1 MLTGVS
7 VASIVIGGV
16 LLLIGGGIGY
26 YGYGKF
32 RVARAIESTPT
43 TPAAEIDSA
52 GRIEIEGT
60 VVADESMPS
69 PIGQDEDTVLSAWK
83 VEEWDENRNS
93 SDGWRERGCGITAKP
108 FIVEDDSGHVVVDPQ
123 RDVVGEYELHYG
135 DGGGGHASSAVN
147 LGFDGLNV
155 GLGRFFPM
163 AANGITVDGA
173 VTEFEEFGV
182 AYTDTVTE
190 STPDHIEDFVVQQ
203 PNLRPQFDQSVG
215 VDMGNR
221 DGDRR
226 YYEGTI
232 QDGDSVYIL
241 GDVRPTTEGGTVT
254 GPSDGVI
261 QPPEDAGLFVVSTL
275 SESELFRRTRW
286 QKLALG
292 VGAIVGLFGLG
303 AVLSGVAGLF

>member
-32 RVARAIESTPT
+32 RVARAI
-43 TPAAEIDSA
+43 
-52 GRIEIEGT
+52 
-60 VVADESMPS
+60 
-69 PIGQDEDTVLSAWK
+69 K
-83 VEEWDENRNS
+83 
-93 SDGWRERGCGITAKP
+93 
-108 FIVEDDSGHVVVDPQ
+108 
-123 RDVVGEYELHYG
+123 
-135 DGGGGHASSAVN
+135 
-147 LGFDGLNV
+147 
-155 GLGRFFPM
+155 
-163 AANGITVDGA
+163 
-173 VTEFEEFGV
+173 
-182 AYTDTVTE
+182 

-215 VDMGNR
+215 VDMGNK

-226 YYEGTI
+226 YYEGTV
-232 QDGDSVYIL
+232 QDGDSVYVL
-241 GDVRPTTEGGTVT
+241 GDVHPTAEGGTVT

-261 QPPEDAGLFVVSTL
+261 QPPEGDGLFVVSTL
-275 SESELFRRTRW
+275 SESELFRWTRW